1 MRSSFL
7 DLGKMIFEKIPYM
20 IAGDY
25 QKIPIFIGGY
35 LLNGE
40 AAFLA
45 DIFHRIVGL
54 DLKNLPDGIFTA
66 PTGVDIFRCNFKFF
80 HYHTSKIFISL
91 PLR

>member
-7 DLGKMIFEKIPYM
+7 DLGKMIFEKISHM

-40 AAFLA
+40 AAFFT
-45 DIFHRIVGL
+45 DIFHRIASL
-54 DLKNLPDGIFTA
+54 DLKNLTDGIFATTA
-66 PTGVDIFRCNFKFF
+66 GVDIFRCNFKFF